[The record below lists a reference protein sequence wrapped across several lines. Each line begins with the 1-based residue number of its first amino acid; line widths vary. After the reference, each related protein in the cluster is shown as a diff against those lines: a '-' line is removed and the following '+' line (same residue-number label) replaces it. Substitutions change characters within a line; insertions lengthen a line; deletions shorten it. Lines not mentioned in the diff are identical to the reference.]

1 MISNSE
7 NLERECQA
15 TRALLSEYIE
25 NALSARQVWDV
36 EKHLAICRECTQ
48 YGETLKA
55 TVALLQSAPRFD
67 TSDDFMARLHAR
79 MDSLEPQALRR
90 PTFVESLRDQGKAVW
105 QSLRIHR
112 VPAFGVS
119 LVALVLVAGVASRR
133 PNTPVYTASPQSEAQ
148 ALLTEPLRQSVALAA
163 HDPLEDPA
171 AANLEAHTALSENG
185 SPSDNS
191 N

>member
-1 MISNSE
+1 MISNAE

-36 EKHLAICRECTQ
+36 EKHLATCRECSQ
-48 YGETLKA
+48 YEETLKA
-55 TVALLQSAPRFD
+55 TVALIQSAPRFD

-79 MDSLEPQALRR
+79 MDTLEPQALRR
-90 PTFVESLRDQGKAVW
+90 PNFVESLRDRWGEVW

-119 LVALVLVAGVASRR
+119 LVALVLVVGVAFRR
-133 PNTPVYTASPQSEAQ
+133 PTAPVTATPHHAETQ

-163 HDPLEDPA
+163 NDPLEDPA
-171 AANLEAHTALSENG
+171 AANLEAHTALNENG
-185 SPSDNS
+185 SPSDNG